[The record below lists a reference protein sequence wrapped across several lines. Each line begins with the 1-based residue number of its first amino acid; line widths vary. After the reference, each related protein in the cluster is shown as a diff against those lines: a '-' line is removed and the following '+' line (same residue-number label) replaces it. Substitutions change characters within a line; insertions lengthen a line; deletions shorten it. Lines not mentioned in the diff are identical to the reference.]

1 MEFSNYQTVDRK
13 LPRNCGIKRPTK
25 VVSDSDFFRI
35 IFKSNDKFDGT
46 GFDAFYQFENNTI
59 DEKSVAS
66 RMPKGTQ
73 TSKGTL
79 IHLHL
84 VILFISL
91 LISMNSLISIN
102 SLISMNYLI

>member
-1 MEFSNYQTVDRK
+1 MEFSNFPTVDRK

-25 VVSDSDFFRI
+25 VVSDSEFFRI

-66 RMPKGTQ
+66 RMPKGTP

-84 VILFISL
+84 IVLLISL
-91 LISMNSLISIN
+91 LISTN
-102 SLISMNYLI
+102 SLISMNDFI

>member
-25 VVSDSDFFRI
+25 VVSDSEFFRI

-66 RMPKGTQ
+66 RMPKGTN
-73 TSKGTL
+73 SKGTL

-91 LISMNSLISIN
+91 LISINSLMNIN
-102 SLISMNYLI
+102 SLISTNDFI